1 MSQQMI
7 DAFIEKNGTLE
18 DWQGD
23 KVERNTSM
31 GFFFEGWLA
40 CQKPPNKSV
49 YRPPYGRGFLAGL
62 RAHWLVLA
70 SCIILSVAGNTR
82 KVKS

>member
-40 CQKPPNKSV
+40 CQKAAEQKRVQTALRSWLF
-49 YRPPYGRGFLAGL
+49 GWFTGALAG
-62 RAHWLVLA
+62 AG
-70 SCIILSVAGNTR
+70 ILYYFIGGW
-82 KVKS
+82 